1 MSQHIVIFFIIQK
14 NKKTGEEHGN
24 QLSTQKSADGQ
35 RWRGRNTL
43 LGLDK
48 EQKIRGA
55 NASSLLQKLCK
66 GRYSHFFSGKAVAAY
81 TGVEST

>member
-1 MSQHIVIFFIIQK
+1 METS
-14 NKKTGEEHGN
+14 
-24 QLSTQKSADGQ
+24 SPPKSPLTAKDGV
-35 RWRGRNTL
+35 GRNTL